1 MKSFYQKIPLISG
14 IFYCV
19 AGLGVAPSLKDY
31 EPFVQLYTTP
41 HVVNEQIHFNINW
54 GDKC

>member
-1 MKSFYQKIPLISG
+1 L
-14 IFYCV
+14 V

-41 HVVNEQIHFNINW
+41 HVKEQFNFTINEE
-54 GDKC
+54 GGGL